1 LIVSVCEQNVAEAS
15 GVSLTSR
22 LTSLEARSRQLLE
35 MLARASTSLATY
47 AALRRRLTRLERQLS
62 VVVEQ
67 RKQLLMQ

>member
-1 LIVSVCEQNVAEAS
+1 
-15 GVSLTSR
+15 
-22 LTSLEARSRQLLE
+22 

-47 AALRRRLTRLERQLS
+47 AALRRRLARLERQLS